1 MRENY
6 VAGRAFWC
14 EGGPVMAEKLD
25 AEVDGPYGAIPVRY
39 YYPTA
44 AAAAGRA
51 AGEPAMPAIVYV
63 HGGGFVL
70 GNLDTHD
77 RVCRVLASH
86 AGVPVVAVDYRL
98 VARGQVPQRGGGGAA
113 VASYLHEQAPV
124 TASTASACPSPVTP
138 AARIWA
144 LRPRCTCA
152 RRKAQATS

>member
-1 MRENY
+1 MNKLDVLSKINPQMKAVLAKEDELAGDANDTSVGFEKMRENY

-51 AGEPAMPAIVYV
+51 AGKPAMPAIVYV

-70 GNLDTHD
+70 GNLDT
-77 RVCRVLASH
+77 
-86 AGVPVVAVDYRL
+86 
-98 VARGQVPQRGGGGAA
+98 
-113 VASYLHEQAPV
+113 PV
-124 TASTASACPSPVTP
+124 TASTASACPSPETP